1 LTARTFNASG
11 QCGQRFVGE
20 ERPLDQ
26 VVEIVRAAG
35 GDRLSLSVFL
45 RRPTESLHDG
55 VEHARPDLP
64 GRVRF
69 LESTLGS
76 T

>member
-1 LTARTFNASG
+1 
-11 QCGQRFVGE
+11 
-20 ERPLDQ
+20 
-26 VVEIVRAAG
+26 
-35 GDRLSLSVFL
+35 LSVKIARSIRSSRL
-45 RRPTESLHDG
+45 VEPLAATASASRYSSVALPKSLHDG
-55 VEHARPDLP
+55 VEHARLDLP